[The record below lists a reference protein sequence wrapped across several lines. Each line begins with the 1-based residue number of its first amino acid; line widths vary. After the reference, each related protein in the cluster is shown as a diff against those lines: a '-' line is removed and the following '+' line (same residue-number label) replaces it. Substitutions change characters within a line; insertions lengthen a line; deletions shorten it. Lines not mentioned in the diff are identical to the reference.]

1 MLSQIHKN
9 EEQKNEQHKSK
20 VPDKQWSAINN
31 ESIWRNES
39 MTKMK
44 TSEETLMKNPK
55 RFS

>member
-20 VPDKQWSAINN
+20 VPDKQWSGINN